1 VNLILVLLR
10 NVLGP
15 ELAHAFLAVGSGW
28 SGPVGGRATFD
39 GRQGLIKPQGS
50 RTIMGEVQ
58 DCGHGRTRNACFEV
72 GKYLILF
79 WNQAS
84 EANVAGN
91 AERDVI

>member
-1 VNLILVLLR
+1 M
-10 NVLGP
+10 
-15 ELAHAFLAVGSGW
+15 
-28 SGPVGGRATFD
+28 GGCDASLMPR
-39 GRQGLIKPQGS
+39 
-50 RTIMGEVQ
+50 EVQ